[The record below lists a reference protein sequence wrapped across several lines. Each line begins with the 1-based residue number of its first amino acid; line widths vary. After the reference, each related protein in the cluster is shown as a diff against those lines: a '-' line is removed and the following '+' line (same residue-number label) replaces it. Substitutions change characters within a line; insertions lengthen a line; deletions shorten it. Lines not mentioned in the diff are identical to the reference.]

1 MSPEYYYKI
10 AFLMFTREIIS
21 TTAFSIMDF
30 ASHIDKQTVINSL
43 AQLTSYIAT
52 KSVGNDFKPSTI
64 LPVIQNLKTGYDF
77 IELGSTFVQQRERAA
92 TLALLYSTAG
102 AITKVGDIPSNASMG
117 ALLAAF
123 GEYMLSTMNAG
134 NTPFIYH
141 RVNRLAPKF
150 TFKQKVKLGA
160 FFIFIG
166 GSVYFSILL
175 FKNCLKYIFK
185 RIKRRKLLKF
195 SH

>member
-1 MSPEYYYKI
+1 M
-10 AFLMFTREIIS
+10 L
-21 TTAFSIMDF
+21 
-30 ASHIDKQTVINSL
+30 Q
-43 AQLTSYIAT
+43 
-52 KSVGNDFKPSTI
+52 
-64 LPVIQNLKTGYDF
+64 QNLLVMISNLKIGYDF
-77 IELGSTFVQQRERAA
+77 IELGSNLVQQRERAA

-102 AITKVGDIPSNASMG
+102 AITKVGDIPSNATMG

-123 GEYMLSTMNAG
+123 GEYMLSTMNNG

-141 RVNRLAPKF
+141 RINRLAPKF
-150 TFKQKVKLGA
+150 TFRQKIKLGA
-160 FFIFIG
+160 FFIFVG

-185 RIKRRKLLKF
+185 RIKTRKVVKF